1 MAKTPRSLNGTVA
14 AVTGGARGIGRATA
28 TALARAGARVAIG
41 DLDGD
46 LAAHEAQAIGRGA
59 IGLGLDVTDTA
70 SFEAFLDGVE
80 QQLGP
85 LEVLVN
91 NAGIMALS
99 PFVEEDEA
107 SAIRQVDI
115 NLHGVIRGSKLALRR
130 FETRGRGHLVNIASS
145 AGKYGAPGGATYSAT
160 KHAVVGLSEAIRAET
175 SEIPGIEVSCVMPG
189 VVRTELATGLV
200 ETRGVKVV
208 APEDVAQ
215 AIVEALQ
222 QPRFD
227 VFVPKE
233 IGRVLWFTQLLPRR
247 LREGMGKAMK
257 ADRVLAAADADAR
270 KGYELRAAQSDPQ
283 LPSGSA

>member
-28 TALARAGARVAIG
+28 AALARAGARVAIG
-41 DLDGD
+41 DLDGE
-46 LAAHEAQAIGRGA
+46 LASREAAAIGRGA
-59 IGLGLDVTDTA
+59 IGLPLDVTDTA

-91 NAGIMALS
+91 NAGIMALA
-99 PFVEEDEA
+99 PFADEDEA

-130 FETRGRGHLVNIASS
+130 FSTRGRGHLVNIASS

-175 SEIPGIEVSCVMPG
+175 AELPGIEVSCVMPG

-222 QPRFD
+222 VPRFD

-270 KGYELRAAQSDPQ
+270 KSYELRAAQSDPQ
-283 LPSGSA
+283 LPAGSA